1 MYVLKLVLHLL
12 IEDNNPERLIN
23 MNLYLVPA
31 LVISLCLNVV
41 LYIQLTKNKTAES
54 TKIRWKER
62 IGLNN
67 PLTALIWAFLCI
79 SIVLSLFGLLVGL
92 FNS

>member
-1 MYVLKLVLHLL
+1 MVMIKLILPWCGKV
-12 IEDNNPERLIN
+12 IK
-23 MNLYLVPA
+23 MTFYLVSA

-41 LYIQLTKNKTAES
+41 LYIQLAKNKTAES
-54 TKIRWKER
+54 TKIGWKER

>member
-1 MYVLKLVLHLL
+1 MVVIKLILPWCGKV
-12 IEDNNPERLIN
+12 IK
-23 MNLYLVPA
+23 MTFYLVPA

-41 LYIQLTKNKTAES
+41 LYIQLVKNKTVES
-54 TKIRWKER
+54 SKIRWKER

-92 FNS
+92 LNS

>member
-1 MYVLKLVLHLL
+1 MLNV
-12 IEDNNPERLIN
+12 NNLERVVK
-23 MNLYLVPA
+23 MNLYLIPA
-31 LVISLCLNVV
+31 LIISLCLNVV
-41 LYIQLTKNKTAES
+41 LYIQLAKNKTAES
-54 TKIRWKER
+54 TKIRLKER